1 MSCPTRTRPT
11 FSFIRVLVLAV
22 AWAAIPVSAQLAQ
35 GQAPAAPAA
44 SADKAPADLGDAS
57 ARLAKLSAAGDYAA
71 ALDSYSS
78 ALPPADGLAL
88 LRQGLDPSADSPL
101 AKASSS
107 LRAPL
112 LTKAGDLA
120 FLLGLFFEAAARF
133 EDAAAE
139 TDPGPASAPA
149 RGALQIESAR
159 CCLAAGEIDKAS
171 ALADSVLAASP
182 EPSLA
187 AQARLVGAWAHLLRG
202 EETETASAAAEIA
215 AAKDTLPAPQRK
227 EARFLQ
233 WLSAASPAKAQAAA
247 LLAAEFPGSPEAA
260 IAQGSAS
267 PPPLPHWYLGGLAQS
282 AAAPSPVPKA
292 QSSPPSQP
300 PQPAPGTPSAK
311 SGRRLQVGYFS
322 VEANAEALKDEL
334 LSKRFD
340 ASVEARTRS
349 TAQGAEKRWIVVVD
363 GGKDL
368 QKTMQALKD
377 SGYESY
383 LID

>member
-1 MSCPTRTRPT
+1 MNRRTETRPT
-11 FSFIRVLVLAV
+11 FPLILVLALAV
-22 AWAAIPVSAQLAQ
+22 AWAAIPASAQLAQ
-35 GQAPAAPAA
+35 AQAPAAPAA
-44 SADKAPADLGDAS
+44 AADKAPADLGDAA
-57 ARLAKLSAAGDYAA
+57 ARLARLSAAGDYAA

-88 LRQGLDPSADSPL
+88 LRQGLDPSELSPL
-101 AKASSS
+101 AKAPSS

-112 LTKAGDLA
+112 LIKAGDLA
-120 FLLGLFFEAAARF
+120 LLLGLFSEAAARF
-133 EDAAAE
+133 EDAAAGTE
-139 TDPGPASAPA
+139 SASAPA
-149 RGALQIESAR
+149 NAALQIESAR
-159 CCLAAGEIDKAS
+159 CCLAAGDIDTAS
-171 ALADSVLAASP
+171 ALAASVQAASP
-182 EPSLA
+182 GPALD
-187 AQARLVGAWAHLLRG
+187 AQARLVEAWAHLLRG
-202 EETETASAAAEIA
+202 EASETASAAAEIA

-282 AAAPSPVPKA
+282 AAAPSAVPKA
-292 QSSPPSQP
+292 QSSPPAQP
-300 PQPAPGTPSAK
+300 PQPAPGSQSAK
-311 SGRRLQVGYFS
+311 GAKRLQVGYFS

-334 LSKRFD
+334 VSKRFG

-349 TAQGAEKRWIVVVD
+349 AAQGEEKRWIVVVD
-363 GGKDL
+363 GGKDI
-368 QKTMQALKD
+368 QKTIQALKD
-377 SGYESY
+377 AGYEAY